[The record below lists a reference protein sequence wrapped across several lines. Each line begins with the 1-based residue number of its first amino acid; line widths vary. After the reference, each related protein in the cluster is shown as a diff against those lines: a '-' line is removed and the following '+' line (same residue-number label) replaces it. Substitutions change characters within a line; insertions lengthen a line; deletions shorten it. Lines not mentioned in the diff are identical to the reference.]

1 MNTEK
6 LTTSKYY
13 REKFIK
19 NLPET
24 FRWQKTPLQV
34 YPLSFISKYI
44 VLPTPLLQGDYH
56 FLLHITSG
64 NFKQQIGIETI
75 ETKAPAIVFIPLG
88 TIHSL
93 KSISKNIKGHFVLIE
108 NKIMTTI
115 FNQDAALKLLNIPPV
130 LQLTGKDNSW
140 TNDICKLLGTEI
152 NKDKPNRNIGLG
164 LLQVLLYKALELAGN
179 SDHLLRNQQLAIQFK
194 QLVYKSFKDEKSV
207 AFYANE
213 LAISENYLNRCLQS
227 VFCRSAKEIILEITI
242 LHGQLLMW
250 DRTKDISE
258 ICYELNFEDPSYF
271 SRIFKKVTGQTP
283 TEYRTNIIH
292 GLS

>member
-1 MNTEK
+1 MNSEK
-6 LTTSKYY
+6 LITSKYY

-24 FRWQKTPLQV
+24 FHWQKTPLQV
-34 YPLSFISKYI
+34 YPLSFTSKHLAI
-44 VLPTPLLQGDYH
+44 PTPLLQCDYH

-64 NFKQQIGIETI
+64 NFKQQLGIETVEI
-75 ETKAPAIVFIPLG
+75 NAPAIVFVSVG

-108 NKIMTTI
+108 NKIMSAI
-115 FNQDAALKLLNIPPV
+115 FNQDATLNLLTIPPV
-130 LQLTGKDNSW
+130 LRLS
-140 TNDICKLLGTEI
+140 
-152 NKDKPNRNIGLG
+152 NKDSSWINNICQLLYTEVSKEKPNRNIGLG
-164 LLQVLLYKALELAGN
+164 LLQVLLYKTLELAGN
-179 SDHLLRNQQLAIQFK
+179 SDYLLRNQQIAIQFK
-194 QLVYKSFKDEKSV
+194 QLVYTWFKEEKSV
-207 AFYANE
+207 AFYANA
-213 LAISENYLNRCLQS
+213 LAISENYLNRCVQS
-227 VFCRSAKEIILEITI
+227 VFCRSSKEIILEIAI
-242 LHGQLLMW
+242 LHSQLLMW

-283 TEYRTNIIH
+283 TEYRIQIMH

>member
-1 MNTEK
+1 LDAEK

-24 FRWQKTPLQV
+24 FRWQKTPLQI

-75 ETKAPAIVFIPLG
+75 ETRAPAIVFISVG

-93 KSISKNIKGHFVLIE
+93 KSISKNIQGHFILIE
-108 NKIMTTI
+108 NKVMTAI
-115 FNQDAALKLLNIPPV
+115 FNQDATLDLLTISPVLKL
-130 LQLTGKDNSW
+130 TDKDNSW
-140 TNDICKLLGTEI
+140 INNICRLLYTEV
-152 NKDKPNRNIGLG
+152 NKDRPNRNIGLG

-179 SDHLLRNQQLAIQFK
+179 SDHLFRNQQVTIQFK
-194 QLVYKSFKDEKSV
+194 QLVYKFFKEEKSV

-213 LAISENYLNRCLQS
+213 LAISENYLNRCVQS
-227 VFCRSAKEIILEITI
+227 VFCRSSKEIIVEIAI
-242 LHGQLLMW
+242 LHSQLLMW

-283 TEYRTNIIH
+283 TEYRTNIMH